1 MTPTDQPTPPESS
14 ANKAAENVAEARKLL
29 ESLQEQLGKHP
40 DLEEAIEKLELALSA
55 LTIQTGG
62 LL

>member
-1 MTPTDQPTPPESS
+1 MAPEEPTPQKTSHP
-14 ANKAAENVAEARKLL
+14 AAENIAEAHKLL
-29 ESLQEQLGKHP
+29 QTLQAELGKHP
-40 DLEEAIEKLELALSA
+40 ALDEAITKLELALSA

>member
-1 MTPTDQPTPPESS
+1 MTPDQPTPEKTPHP
-14 ANKAAENVAEARKLL
+14 ATENVAEAHKLL
-29 ESLQEQLGKHP
+29 QNLQAELGKHP
-40 DLEEAIEKLELALSA
+40 ALDEAITRLELALSA

>member
-1 MTPTDQPTPPESS
+1 MADEPTPEKTLHP
-14 ANKAAENVAEARKLL
+14 AAENVAEAHKLL
-29 ESLQEQLGKHP
+29 QTLQAELGKHP
-40 DLEEAIEKLELALSA
+40 ALDEAITKLEVALSA

>member
-1 MTPTDQPTPPESS
+1 MNPTDAAGSPGKQ
-14 ANKAAENVAEARKLL
+14 AAEHVSEAHQLL
-29 ESLQEQLGKHP
+29 QNLQEEIGKHP
-40 DLEEAIEKLELALSA
+40 ALDEAITKLELALSA

>member
-1 MTPTDQPTPPESS
+1 MTPTDQPAPGTS
-14 ANKAAENVAEARKLL
+14 ANKAAENVAEARQLL
-29 ESLQEQLGKHP
+29 QSLQEQLGKHP
-40 DLEEAIEKLELALSA
+40 VLEEAIEKLELALSA

>member
-1 MTPTDQPTPPESS
+1 MASNEPMPEK
-14 ANKAAENVAEARKLL
+14 APHPAAESIAEAHKLL
-29 ESLQEQLGKHP
+29 QTLQAELGRHP
-40 DLEEAIEKLELALSA
+40 ALDEAITKLEIALSA

>member
-1 MTPTDQPTPPESS
+1 MTPDQPTPEKPPHP
-14 ANKAAENVAEARKLL
+14 AAENITEAHRLLQTLQAE
-29 ESLQEQLGKHP
+29 LGKHP
-40 DLEEAIEKLELALSA
+40 ALDEAITRLELALSA